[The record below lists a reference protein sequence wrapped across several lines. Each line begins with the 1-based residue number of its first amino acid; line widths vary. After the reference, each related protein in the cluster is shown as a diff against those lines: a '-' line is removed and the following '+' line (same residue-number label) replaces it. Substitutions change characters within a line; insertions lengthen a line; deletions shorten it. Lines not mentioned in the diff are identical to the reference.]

1 MSKEVVNL
9 NDHDLIALLKSG
21 NHRYFS
27 VLTDRYQPYIL
38 KKCIS
43 YVKDRDA
50 AEDLAQEILIKV
62 FTELDHFRSEAK
74 FSTWL
79 FAIIHH
85 TCVDY
90 LRRNKKSV
98 RKVLTVKLADSLGE
112 WLDDNE
118 ELDEVK
124 TIELMDALLE
134 QLSPED
140 KLILLLKYKEK
151 HSIQDIVLAM
161 HLSESAVKM
170 RLKRARE
177 KMNHLY
183 KESKKKR

>member
-1 MSKEVVNL
+1 MSTEVKNL
-9 NDHDLIALLKSG
+9 DDHQLIELLQSG

-27 VLTDRYQPYIL
+27 VLTDRYQKYIL
-38 KKCIS
+38 QKCTS
-43 YVKDRDA
+43 YVKDKDA
-50 AEDLAQEILIKV
+50 AEDLTQEILIKV
-62 FTELDHFRSEAK
+62 FTELSHFRSEAK

-112 WLDDNE
+112 WLEDED
-118 ELDEVK
+118 ELDEIK

-140 KLILLLKYKEK
+140 KLILLMKYKEK

-177 KMNHLY
+177 KMNKLY
-183 KESKKKR
+183 EEGRRKR